1 MIGPHLLEI
10 ICATIDI
17 SSSKFYSW
25 EDILKILVCAK
36 KVESQKLFFLFDLL
50 LHEQKVRNHI
60 HAIIYITLT
69 LFHTISQK
77 IRKNIGQKT
86 RKSKMYP
93 FTNFVLFVLSALKIM
108 KDIQNLIPWNWLI
121 SISRDIFDLYC
132 ACPQQILI
140 FRLIFIFFVLSYRHM
155 WSLLRQKKEGKVI
168 PEGKIPWGKC
178 LI

>member
-77 IRKNIGQKT
+77 IKKKYRPKN
-86 RKSKMYP
+86 S
-93 FTNFVLFVLSALKIM
+93 
-108 KDIQNLIPWNWLI
+108 
-121 SISRDIFDLYC
+121 
-132 ACPQQILI
+132 
-140 FRLIFIFFVLSYRHM
+140 
-155 WSLLRQKKEGKVI
+155 
-168 PEGKIPWGKC
+168 
-178 LI
+178 

>member
-1 MIGPHLLEI
+1 MSCQFILSWKLF
-10 ICATIDI
+10 ATLIDI

-77 IRKNIGQKT
+77 IKKNIGQKT

-121 SISRDIFDLYC
+121 SISRDIFDLLCMPPTNFDISTYFY
-132 ACPQQILI
+132 I
-140 FRLIFIFFVLSYRHM
+140 FCSFL
-155 WSLLRQKKEGKVI
+155 
-168 PEGKIPWGKC
+168 
-178 LI
+178 